1 MRFSQ
6 GLPLLLLLSACGNQT
21 PATGEVLTFITKSL
35 SVAYNNESYSEE
47 IRLSSGTRPYNV
59 KVSKGGLPP
68 GLTLQGRT
76 VTGVVKA
83 DLKNAPQR
91 VFEFTLEAS
100 DANLSVKSQDFKLEV
115 RNLAVPSLEW
125 QPAVTEV
132 KTETRV
138 PLILKTPKK
147 VGSMRLFIPIPAG
160 MTFKRLEPGAGRAI
174 FVYKLS
180 GNVLRVDAALTER
193 FTTIRDQTVLYLT
206 LNVEGSRKVLGKIGF
221 ELRDAG
227 KIVAGAKLETG
238 EPVKPL
244 VTPPGAP
251 ATPPAAPTT
260 PPTAPPTTPP
270 ATPPTAPPV
279 APPAA
284 PPTTPPATPPVT
296 PPPAG
301 K

>member
-1 MRFSQ
+1 MRLSP
-6 GLPLLLLLSACGNQT
+6 GLPLFLLLAACGNQT

-76 VTGVVKA
+76 VAGVVKA

-100 DANLSVKSQDFKLEV
+100 DANLSVKAQDFKLEV
-115 RNLAVPSLEW
+115 RGLPAPSVEW
-125 QPAVTEV
+125 RPAETEV

-138 PLILKTPKK
+138 PLVLKTPKN
-147 VGSMRLFIPIPAG
+147 VASMRLFIPIPEG
-160 MTFKRLEPGAGRAI
+160 MSFKRLEAGAGRPI
-174 FVYKLS
+174 FVYKLTDD
-180 GNVLRVDAALTER
+180 VLRVDAALTER
-193 FTTIRDQTVLYLT
+193 LATIRDQTVLYLT

-227 KIVAGAKLETG
+227 KIIAGAKLETG
-238 EPVKPL
+238 KPV
-244 VTPPGAP
+244 AP
-251 ATPPAAPTT
+251 VATPPAAPPPVT
-260 PPTAPPTTPP
+260 PPTAPSPTAPPTTPP
-270 ATPPTAPPV
+270 V
-279 APPAA
+279 A
-284 PPTTPPATPPVT
+284 PPATPPVT
-296 PPPAG
+296 PPAG

>member
-1 MRFSQ
+1 MRFPKAFS
-6 GLPLLLLLSACGNQT
+6 LLLLLATACGNQT

-59 KVSKGGLPP
+59 KVSRGGLPP

-76 VTGVVKA
+76 VTGVVKT
-83 DLKNAPQR
+83 DLKDAPQR

-115 RNLAVPSLEW
+115 RSLPAPSVEW
-125 QPAVTEV
+125 QPAPTEV

-138 PLILKTPKK
+138 PLVLKTPKK
-147 VGSMRLFIPIPAG
+147 VASMRLFIPIPEG
-160 MTFKRLEPGAGRAI
+160 MSFKRLEAGAGRAI
-174 FVYKLS
+174 FVYKLV
-180 GNVLRVDAALTER
+180 GDVLRVDAALTER
-193 FTTIRDQTVLYLT
+193 LPTIRDQTVLYLT
-206 LNVEGSRKVLGKIGF
+206 LGVEGSRKVLGKIGY

-238 EPVKPL
+238 KPV
-244 VTPPGAP
+244 AP
-251 ATPPAAPTT
+251 VATPPAAPPPMT
-260 PPTAPPTTPP
+260 PPAVPPVAAPPTTPP
-270 ATPPTAPPV
+270 V
-279 APPAA
+279 APPAV
-284 PPTTPPATPPVT
+284 PPATPPVT
-296 PPPAG
+296 PPAPTPAG

>member
-1 MRFSQ
+1 MRFSRAF
-6 GLPLLLLLSACGNQT
+6 PLLMLLGACGNQT

-59 KVSKGGLPP
+59 KVSRGGLPP

-76 VTGVVKA
+76 VTGVVKT
-83 DLKNAPQR
+83 DLKDAPQR

-115 RNLAVPSLEW
+115 RSLPAPSVEW
-125 QPAVTEV
+125 QPAPTEV

-138 PLILKTPKK
+138 PLVLKTPKK
-147 VGSMRLFIPIPAG
+147 VASMRLFIPIPEG
-160 MTFKRLEPGAGRAI
+160 MSFKRLEAGAGRAI
-174 FVYKLS
+174 FVYKLV
-180 GNVLRVDAALTER
+180 GDVLRVDAALTER
-193 FTTIRDQTVLYLT
+193 LPTIRDQTVLYLT
-206 LNVEGSRKVLGKIGF
+206 LGVEGSRKVLGKIGY

-238 EPVKPL
+238 KSVAPV
-244 VTPPGAP
+244 
-251 ATPPAAPTT
+251 ATPPAAPPPMTPPTT
-260 PPTAPPTTPP
+260 PPVAPPTTPP
-270 ATPPTAPPV
+270 AV
-279 APPAA
+279 
-284 PPTTPPATPPVT
+284 PPATPPVT
-296 PPPAG
+296 PPAPPPAG

>member
-1 MRFSQ
+1 MRLPTA
-6 GLPLLLLLSACGNQT
+6 LPLLLLLAACGNQT

-35 SVAYNNESYSEE
+35 SVAYNFESYSEE

-76 VTGVVKA
+76 VTGVVKT
-83 DLKNAPQR
+83 DLKDAPQR

-115 RNLAVPSLEW
+115 RSLPAPSLEW
-125 QPAVTEV
+125 QPAPTEV
-132 KTETRV
+132 KGETRV

-147 VGSMRLFIPIPAG
+147 VASMRLFIPIPEG
-160 MTFKRLEPGAGRAI
+160 MTFKRLEAGAGRPI
-174 FVYKLS
+174 FVYQLK
-180 GNVLRVDAALTER
+180 GAVLRVDAALTER
-193 FTTIRDQTVLYLT
+193 LSTIRDQTVLYLT
-206 LNVEGSRKVLGKIGF
+206 LSVDGSRKVLGKIGY

-238 EPVKPL
+238 KPV
-244 VTPPGAP
+244 VP
-251 ATPPAAPTT
+251 ATPPA
-260 PPTAPPTTPP
+260 TTPP
-270 ATPPTAPPV
+270 ATTP
-279 APPAA
+279 
-284 PPTTPPATPPVT
+284 PPATPPAVPPMT
-296 PPPAG
+296 PPEG